1 MSTVA
6 EQLRHAREA
15 QGLSLRDL
23 ADLTKIRSDHLEAL
37 EQANYAPFP
46 APVYI
51 RGSVRT
57 CASFLKLDVQAILA
71 ALDAELANSP
81 EFREP
86 PSLTGEH
93 RGPLDW
99 ITYQLSR
106 INWRITLIIVVV
118 LAVVA
123 GGSLGWKAWSQ
134 RLREDPLSRLGPG
147 LYRGPAPSEGD
158 VLPIP
163 AAAAPA
169 TNAPTRR

>member
-57 CASFLKLDVQAILA
+57 CASFLKLDVQSVLD

-86 PSLTGEH
+86 PSLTGER

-106 INWRITLIIVVV
+106 INWRLTLIVVT
-118 LAVVA
+118 LLTLLA

-134 RLREDPLSRLGPG
+134 RSQEDPLSRLGPG
-147 LYRGPAPSEGD
+147 LYRGPAPAESD
-158 VLPIP
+158 VLAIP
-163 AAAAPA
+163 TLPPPA
-169 TNAPTRR
+169 TNPPSRR